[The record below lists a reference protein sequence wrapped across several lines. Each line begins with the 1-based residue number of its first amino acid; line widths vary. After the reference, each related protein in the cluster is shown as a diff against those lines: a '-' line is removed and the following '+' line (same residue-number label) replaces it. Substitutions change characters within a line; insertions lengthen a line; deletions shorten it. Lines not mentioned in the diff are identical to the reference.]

1 LLEQKNE
8 KQKQAM
14 KVKLNLSGFRK
25 KMYGILPFL
34 INDFKIISK
43 TYVAFLKWYKI

>member
-25 KMYGILPFL
+25 KNVWNFA
-34 INDFKIISK
+34 IS
-43 TYVAFLKWYKI
+43 YK